1 MNHVQSKLHGLGVA
15 MVTPFNQQGM
25 VDFPALQRL
34 VELQQEQGCGFLVIL
49 GTTGETPTLS
59 ADERRRVVDF
69 VLEVNAGRLPVVVGV
84 TGNDTRELCERIATW
99 TDEGISG
106 FLVASP
112 AYNKPQQAGLIK
124 HFEAVADAAPR
135 PVMLYNVPARTGSNM
150 TVETTLVLAK
160 HPNILGIKEASGDLT
175 QIARILADRPEQ
187 FGVWSGDDAL
197 ALSTI
202 AMGGDGV
209 ISVAGNV
216 LPERMSVMVQQAMFG
231 QTNEAKTTHL
241 AMTALLELLF
251 KEGNPAGVKAAM
263 EHLNLCSSIV
273 RLPLVEA
280 SEALKAQLY
289 QAIAD
294 MDVQVH

>member
-15 MVTPFNQQGM
+15 MVTPFNNQGL

-34 VELQQEQGCGFLVIL
+34 VELQHEQGCGFLVIL

-99 TDEGISG
+99 SDEGISG

-112 AYNKPQQAGLIK
+112 AYNKPQQAGLVK

-150 TVETTLVLAK
+150 TAETTLDVGQTSQHSRHQGGEWRSLLKLHAFWLTGPSNLA
-160 HPNILGIKEASGDLT
+160 
-175 QIARILADRPEQ
+175 
-187 FGVWSGDDAL
+187 
-197 ALSTI
+197 
-202 AMGGDGV
+202 
-209 ISVAGNV
+209 
-216 LPERMSVMVQQAMFG
+216 FG
-231 QTNEAKTTHL
+231 QETMHWRCPPLPWVPTGSFLWL
-241 AMTALLELLF
+241 AT
-251 KEGNPAGVKAAM
+251 
-263 EHLNLCSSIV
+263 CCQ
-273 RLPLVEA
+273 
-280 SEALKAQLY
+280 SECP
-289 QAIAD
+289 
-294 MDVQVH
+294 

>member
-15 MVTPFNQQGM
+15 MITPFNDQGM
-25 VDFPALQRL
+25 VDFPSLQRL
-34 VELQQEQGCGFLVIL
+34 VERQHNEGCGFLVIL
-49 GTTGETPTLS
+49 GTTAETPTLS
-59 ADERRRVVDF
+59 PDERRRVVDF

-84 TGNDTRELCERIATW
+84 TGNDTQELCERIATW
-99 TDEGISG
+99 TDEGIAG

-112 AYNKPQQAGLIK
+112 AYNKPQQAGLVQ
-124 HFEAVADAAPR
+124 HFEAVAGAAPR
-135 PVMLYNVPARTGSNM
+135 PVMLYNVPSRTGSNM
-150 TVETTLVLAK
+150 TAETTLTLAK
-160 HPNILGIKEASGDLT
+160 HQNILGIKEASGDIT
-175 QIARILADRPEQ
+175 QIAKILTNRPEQ

-202 AMGGDGV
+202 AMGADGV
-209 ISVAGNV
+209 VSVAGNV
-216 LPERMSVMVQQAMFG
+216 LPDRMAAMVQQAMFG

-241 AMTALLELLF
+241 AMTSFLELLF

-263 EHLNLCSSIV
+263 EHLNLCSSKV

-280 SEALKAQLY
+280 SDSLKAQLY
-289 QAIAD
+289 HAIAS